1 MVCGNRPAGG
11 GSAFMMPGRKNEA
24 GDAVPL
30 ALMPE
35 HPAASRPNPVTK
47 AGQSSFL
54 MRKLTWLL

>member
-1 MVCGNRPAGG
+1 
-11 GSAFMMPGRKNEA
+11 
-24 GDAVPL
+24 
-30 ALMPE
+30 MPE